1 MTARAGSMPEKNRQH
16 ARCGNGWTL
25 LQTKTNE
32 INPASA
38 HLITNQQTLDQ
49 LVERLSRET
58 VLAFDL
64 EADSLHHYTEK
75 VCLIQVSTESETC
88 LIDPLAKLDV
98 RALAPI
104 FSNPDIKK
112 IFHGADYDMRSLYR
126 DFGIEVVNLFDTMIA
141 SQFLGES
148 EFGLAALLKKR
159 FGVDLDKR
167 FQKADWSKRPL
178 SQEMME
184 YAMKDTSLLIPLYR
198 QLEAELKT
206 KGRLAWV
213 EEESE
218 LVAGVRA
225 ASREGELMCL
235 RFKGANKMKPR
246 ELAVLEELLRFRD
259 EKAKA
264 ADVPPFRILSND
276 LIRELAEKQPRS
288 NFELVGIHTMSS
300 KLIERLG
307 RGLLQAIAT
316 GLAVPQDKLPQ
327 VQSHRRPVLDK
338 LQDERVKKLKV
349 WRESKSAQLG
359 LGIGLVANNTLLEAL
374 AEPGSPQLA
383 LLKRW
388 QREAFGDELAS
399 LIA

>member
-1 MTARAGSMPEKNRQH
+1 M
-16 ARCGNGWTL
+16 
-25 LQTKTNE
+25 QTKTNGQN
-32 INPASA
+32 NPASE
-38 HLITNQQTLDQ
+38 LLVTDQNTLNQ
-49 LVERLSRET
+49 LVERLSRES

-64 EADSLHHYTEK
+64 EADSLHHYAEK
-75 VCLIQVSTESETC
+75 VCLIQVSSTSETR
-88 LIDPLAKLDV
+88 LIDPLASLDV

-104 FSNPDIKK
+104 FANPAIKK

-126 DFGIEVVNLFDTMIA
+126 DFGIEVANLFDTMIA

-159 FGVDLDKR
+159 FGVELDKR
-167 FQKADWSKRPL
+167 YQKADWSKRPL
-178 SQEMME
+178 SREMME
-184 YAMKDTSLLIPLYR
+184 YAMKDTSLLIELYQ
-198 QLEAELKT
+198 QLESELKA
-206 KGRLAWV
+206 KGRLSWV

-218 LVAGVRA
+218 LVAGVRY

-264 ADVPPFRILSND
+264 ADLPPFRILGND
-276 LIRELAEKQPRS
+276 LLRELAEKQPRT

-307 RGLLQAIAT
+307 RGLLQAVIA

-327 VQSHRRPVLDK
+327 VQAGRRPVLDR

-349 WRESKSAQLG
+349 WREAKASELG
-359 LGIGLVANNTLLEAL
+359 LGVGLVANNTLLEAL
-374 AEPGSPQLA
+374 ADPSSPQLT

-388 QREAFGDELAS
+388 QKEAFGDELAA